1 LRIRKHRAKPPVQQR
16 KITDVLKRIAQKK
29 RIKLFLGVFVLLLV
43 VAYFV
48 VGQRGTYKLISFYNQ
63 KVKLTEEIQQL
74 ELEKKDLEEFK
85 SKLENDPQSI
95 EKVAR
100 EKYKMKKKGERV
112 YQIVEK

>member
-1 LRIRKHRAKPPVQQR
+1 VRIRNKHAKPPVQHR
-16 KITDVLKRIAQKK
+16 KISDVLKKIAQKK
-29 RIKLFLGVFVLLLV
+29 RIRIVISLSILFLI

-48 VGQRGTYKLISFYNQ
+48 IGERGTYKLIIFYNQ
-63 KVKLTEEIQQL
+63 KEKLVEDIQQL
-74 ELEKKDLEEFK
+74 KIENKELEEFK
-85 SKLENDPQSI
+85 DKLKTDPQSI